1 MEGGFREDLYF
12 RLRVVEIQVPSLRE
26 REGDIPLLAEHLLA
40 RVRSEIGSSVDK
52 ISEEA
57 MACLEEYE
65 WPGNVRELENVLT
78 RASMVARNQIVVPEH
93 LTLGAWK
100 KNYEGSNVMEEDL
113 IDENDMSLSST
124 MEHQIIRVMKYTDGN
139 KTRAAKLLKIS
150 RSELAGYLKEFDL

>member
-1 MEGGFREDLYF
+1 M
-12 RLRVVEIQVPSLRE
+12 
-26 REGDIPLLAEHLLA
+26 
-40 RVRSEIGSSVDK
+40 
-52 ISEEA
+52 
-57 MACLEEYE
+57 
-65 WPGNVRELENVLT
+65 
-78 RASMVARNQIVVPEH
+78 VPEH